1 MDRTNWIPCNS
12 DYYSYNQTHQEG
24 AQHASQPEAGQTSF
38 GVPASGASW
47 SHPAYLNPNTPVQI
61 PSSPGA
67 DLEYFLQTFQPTI
80 LDEITQPEAGQ
91 TSAGVPTSGM
101 SWSHPAHL
109 NPNMP
114 ALIPSSPGQDLEYFL
129 RTFQPTILD
138 EITQSEAGQT
148 SAEVPAIGAS
158 GSHPAHLN
166 PNMPARI
173 PSSPGLDLEYL
184 LRTPQPA
191 TLEGIIQNDA
201 PPEVANSQLPVKN
214 WLWTKEAFLAGLKA
228 FGQGAPMI
236 NCSSSIRFSDYI
248 KSNGEITKFGISLHK
263 LLTEEE
269 KTLLKEAIIDRQDAK
284 LIRLADKDTVAERL
298 LEGLDKYAR
307 GVPLRECSA
316 TLSFRTYVTD
326 SGGLHKSGKKLLSSL
341 SQEDRMLVNQA
352 LASRN
357 AFYRNK
363 WPTPNDPAAERFLAG
378 LDKYEQGAKLV
389 DCSATIS
396 FGFYVTDDGRLRQCG
411 ERLRAN
417 MSEKDQAR
425 VNQALAARKEGVA
438 QRASEE
444 MDQFMTAIEP
454 YANGRPLR
462 ECGNQSGLKR
472 KLVTYL
478 SPEGGLRPKGQQLFE
493 KMQPSQRDEVLDAI
507 AKRQRHPKSTKSSQQ
522 LPEMP
527 SSMPEMPGI
536 NQAAMANSVQ
546 MEAMRAA
553 VWQLTGQAAPGP
565 S

>member
-173 PSSPGLDLEYL
+173 PSSP
-184 LRTPQPA
+184 
-191 TLEGIIQNDA
+191 
-201 PPEVANSQLPVKN
+201 
-214 WLWTKEAFLAGLKA
+214 TKEAFLAGLKA

-522 LPEMP
+522 RPEMP

-536 NQAAMANSVQ
+536 NQAAMANSV
-546 MEAMRAA
+546 RA
-553 VWQLTGQAAPGP
+553 
-565 S
+565 